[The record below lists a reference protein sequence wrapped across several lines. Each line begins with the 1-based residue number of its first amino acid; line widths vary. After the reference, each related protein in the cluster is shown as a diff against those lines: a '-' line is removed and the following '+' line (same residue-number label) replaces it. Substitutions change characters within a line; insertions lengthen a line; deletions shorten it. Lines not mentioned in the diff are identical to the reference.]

1 MPQTPSNANDHPI
14 RAMLLQGKHPFPAD
28 IEAMLRR
35 LQTKPGAITTE
46 LAMDAFDWER
56 GERLGHRPQEAGP
69 RCATPTGSRIGVERC
84 IFLIWSGGI
93 PLPVGNLLVPG

>member
-1 MPQTPSNANDHPI
+1 MSQTPSNANDHPI

-28 IEAMLRR
+28 IEDMLRR

-56 GERLGHRPQEAGP
+56 GERLE
-69 RCATPTGSRIGVERC
+69 IGRKKLTTLCKTHGV
-84 IFLIWSGGI
+84 
-93 PLPVGNLLVPG
+93 

>member
-56 GERLGHRPQEAGP
+56 GERLE
-69 RCATPTGSRIGVERC
+69 IGRKKLAALCTTHGV
-84 IFLIWSGGI
+84 
-93 PLPVGNLLVPG
+93 